1 VEIIGMRPQHLHRS
15 AIALLLTVVAPTV
28 VMSAACSKKSDTN
41 AAARVEPAVP
51 VSLARVKTEAIQKE
65 VEVVGTL
72 WGDEDATI
80 AAKVSGRIISFY
92 KDVGDRAASGEM
104 LVQIDPTDYGL
115 AVKQKELAVREAL
128 AKIAL
133 KELPPAEYD
142 PVQVP
147 TVQRAKL
154 VAANAESKFKRTKQL
169 FEQQPPR
176 VTVQDFDDAKTNW
189 EVAQS
194 AYDVELLNARS
205 IIEEARTK
213 QADLSMAQQNLT
225 DAAVRAPAAALDP
238 REMPRDRA
246 AGEKPRDSAAGA
258 GDGAAA
264 SPRTRSYAIAGRM
277 GSVGEFVKEGAPLL
291 RLVDDDRVKLRT
303 PVPER
308 YSNEIKV
315 GQKVRVSVES
325 STQEFWGEVARI
337 NPQIDPANR
346 TFEVEVGIPNPEHL
360 LHPGAFVRAR
370 IQTRLDPAV
379 VFVPQEA
386 LISFAGVN
394 KVFTV
399 EGDKAREIE
408 ITPGERKGDW
418 IEAKKGLK
426 GDESVVV
433 SGNSK
438 LATGVLVAVKA
449 DEHRATDPATPAAS
463 GAETANDAPQRA
475 PSDASRAKSSRD
487 EKHR

>member
-1 VEIIGMRPQHLHRS
+1 MRRQHTHRS
-15 AIALLLTVVAPTV
+15 ALALAF
-28 VMSAACSKKSDTN
+28 MAAALSGGCSKKSD
-41 AAARVEPAVP
+41 AAPTARTDPAVP
-51 VSLARVKTEAIQKE
+51 VLLSKVKVEPTQKE

-80 AAKVSGRIISFY
+80 AAKVAGRVLSIY
-92 KDVGDRAASGEM
+92 KDVGDRAASSEM

-115 AVKQKELAVREAL
+115 IVRQKELAVREAL

-133 KELPPAEYD
+133 KELPTGDYD
-142 PVQVP
+142 PVKVP

-154 VAANAESKFKRTKQL
+154 LAENAEARFKRTKQL

-189 EVAQS
+189 EVAKS
-194 AYDVELLNARS
+194 ACDVELLTARS

-225 DAAVRAPAAALDP
+225 DTGVRAPAAAVDAP
-238 REMPRDRA
+238 
-246 AGEKPRDSAAGA
+246 
-258 GDGAAA
+258 GDGAGA
-264 SPRTRSYAIAGRM
+264 SPKPRSYAVAGRM
-277 GSVGEFVKEGAPLL
+277 VSVGEFVKEGAPLL

-315 GQKVRVSVES
+315 GQKVRISVES
-325 STQEFWGEVARI
+325 SSQEFWGEVTRI

-346 TFEVEVGIPNPEHL
+346 TFEVEVGIQNPEHL

-370 IQTRLDPAV
+370 IQTRLDPHV
-379 VFVPQEA
+379 VYVPQEA

-399 EGDKAREIE
+399 EGDRAREVE
-408 ITPGERKGDW
+408 IVPGQRKGDW
-418 IEAKKGLK
+418 IEARKGLK

-438 LATGVLVAVKA
+438 LATGVLVVVKPAQDGRGPAAVP
-449 DEHRATDPATPAAS
+449 TSDPASQQKP
-463 GAETANDAPQRA
+463 A
-475 PSDASRAKSSRD
+475 PSGNKR
-487 EKHR
+487 

>member
-1 VEIIGMRPQHLHRS
+1 MRPQHLHRS
-15 AIALLLTVVAPTV
+15 SIALLLTIAAA
-28 VMSAACSKKSDTN
+28 AACSKKSDAPS
-41 AAARVEPAVP
+41 AAKTEPAVP
-51 VSLARVKTEAIQKE
+51 VALARVKTEAVQKE

-80 AAKVSGRIISFY
+80 AAKVSGRILAFY
-92 KDVGDRAASGEM
+92 KDVGDRVASGEM
-104 LVQIDPTDYGL
+104 LVQIDPTDYSL
-115 AVKQKELAVREAL
+115 SARQKELAVREAL

-169 FEQQPPR
+169 FDQQPPR

-194 AYDVELLNARS
+194 AYDVELLSARS

-213 QADLSMAQQNLT
+213 EADLSMARQNLT
-225 DAAVRAPAAALDP
+225 DAGVRAPAPAVDP
-238 REMPRDRA
+238 R
-246 AGEKPRDSAAGA
+246 EKPRDVAAGS
-258 GDGAAA
+258 GDGAAG
-264 SPRTRSYAIAGRM
+264 SPRARTYAIAGRM

-291 RLVDDDRVKLRT
+291 RLVDDDRVKLKT

-308 YSNEIKV
+308 YANEIKV
-315 GQKVRVSVES
+315 GQKVRVTVES

-346 TFEVEVGIPNPEHL
+346 TFEVEVGIPNSEHL

-370 IQTRLDPAV
+370 IQTRLDPHV
-379 VFVPQEA
+379 VFIPQES

-408 ITPGERKGDW
+408 IAPGERKGDW

-438 LATGVLVAVKA
+438 LATGVLVVVKP
-449 DEHRATDPATPAAS
+449 DERASARDGTATSEGAPASQPATRSDAAS
-463 GAETANDAPQRA
+463 ATRESSSAPHH
-475 PSDASRAKSSRD
+475 D